1 MEEEP
6 AKKPLKMRL
15 TTEEKEIQDRQKEEV
30 KRLAQ
35 EHKTSVKLQKK
46 VEKDQ
51 IKADTRKKREEIQQQ
66 RKTEKQLKTS
76 LRKTVKNRERTMPS
90 NKPIAD
96 ECGEDAI
103 IRAIDNYKHNGISV
117 LNMLQEDTLLSMLHR
132 ANEVYRN
139 LGPNDV
145 LLMSD
150 NQYDIL
156 EGYMKKKY
164 PKNKGLGK
172 IGAPVERN
180 KVTLPYHM
188 ASMDKI
194 KPDTAALP
202 AWKSKYAGP
211 YVISCKLDGVSGLYS
226 TENGVNKLYTRGDGT
241 VGQDISHFLPYLK
254 LPVVENT
261 VVRGEFIM
269 AKSVFN
275 AKYKDQF
282 ANPRNLIAG
291 TINRLNV
298 NDVVYDITF
307 VAYEVLIPS
316 LRPSEQMKYLEDN
329 KFTTVRN
336 STRDDITNEQ
346 LSSLLV
352 QWRGDYEYEIDGVI
366 VTNDK
371 IYPRKTGNP
380 DHSFAFKMVLSDQMA
395 ETHVVDVHWT
405 ASKDGYLK
413 PRVQIEPVHLS
424 GVKIEYATGF
434 NGAFIK
440 NNRIGIGALINI
452 IRSGD
457 VIPYIKEVIT
467 PAEEGKM
474 PDVPYI
480 WNASEVDVMLEDKD
494 SDMGVMEKNITGF
507 FRGIGVDG
515 LSEGNVKR
523 IMEAGFDTVATIV
536 RMTPDDFLTI
546 DGFKEK
552 MATKIH
558 SGIETRIKE
567 ASIATLMAASNM
579 FGRGFSTKKIGLI
592 LDEYPDILISSESI
606 DDKKRRLAEVK
617 GMASKTAENFVDNIP
632 KFIGF
637 LQETGL
643 EGKLEVTAAAS
654 SAPTAKPE
662 HILYKKS
669 IVMSGTRDKEL
680 EAILDKIGALLGSA
694 VSSNTYIVVTPDV
707 NSTSSKLVQARK
719 LSIPIMTPAEF
730 REKYLA

>member
-1 MEEEP
+1 MEKLP
-6 AKKPLKMRL
+6 IKKPPNKRV
-15 TTEEKEIQDRQKEEV
+15 TDEERELQKQQKEDDT
-30 KRLAQ
+30 RLKQ
-35 EHKTSVKLQKK
+35 EHKNALKLQKQM
-46 VEKDQ
+46 EKD
-51 IKADTRKKREEIQQQ
+51 KLKLETRKNREESKKQK
-66 RKTEKQLKTS
+66 KTEKQLKTT
-76 LRKTVKNRERTMPS
+76 LRKTVKKQEPVMPS
-90 NKPIAD
+90 LNPSICD
-96 ECGEDAI
+96 SSDDAI
-103 IRAIDNYKHNGISV
+103 IRAIDNYKQNGLSV
-117 LNMLQEDTLLSMLHR
+117 LNQLQEDILLSMLHK

-139 LGPNDV
+139 LGPNNV

-156 EGYMKKKY
+156 EEYMKKKY

-180 KVTLPYHM
+180 KVKLPYHM

-202 AWKSKYAGP
+202 VWKSKYTGP

-291 TINRLNV
+291 TINRLTV

-307 VAYEVLIPS
+307 VTYEVLVPS
-316 LRPSEQMKYLEDN
+316 LLPSEQMKYLEDK
-329 KFTTVRN
+329 KFATVRN
-336 STRDDITNEQ
+336 SMRDDITNDA

-366 VTNDK
+366 VTNDQ
-371 IYPRKTGNP
+371 IYPRKSGNP

-395 ETHVVDVHWT
+395 ETHVLDVHWT

-467 PAEEGKM
+467 PAENGKM

-494 SDMGVMEKNITGF
+494 TDMGVMEKNITGF

-515 LSEGNVKR
+515 LSEGNIKR
-523 IMEAGFDTVATIV
+523 IMEAGFDTVATIL
-536 RMTPDDFLTI
+536 RMTPENFLTI

-567 ASIATLMAASNM
+567 ASLATLMAASNM

-592 LDEYPDILISSESI
+592 LDEYPDILVSSESI
-606 DDKKRRLAEVK
+606 DEKKRKLSEVK
-617 GMASKTAENFVDNIP
+617 GMASKTADNFVDNIP
-632 KFIGF
+632 KFNGF

-643 EGKLEVTAAAS
+643 GWKLEVNAAALS
-654 SAPTAKPE
+654 TPRANPE
-662 HILYKKS
+662 HILYQKS
-669 IVMSGTRDKEL
+669 IVMSGSRDKEL
-680 EAILDKIGALLGSA
+680 ETILGEIGALLGST
-694 VSSNTYIVVTPDV
+694 VTSKTYVVVTPDV
-707 NSTSSKLVQARK
+707 HSTSSKLVQARK
-719 LSIPIMTPAEF
+719 LSIPIMSPTEF
-730 REKYLA
+730 RTKYLA

>member
-1 MEEEP
+1 MEKLP
-6 AKKPLKMRL
+6 IKKPPNKRV
-15 TTEEKEIQDRQKEEV
+15 TDEERELQKQQKEDDT
-30 KRLAQ
+30 RLKQ
-35 EHKTSVKLQKK
+35 EHKNALKLQKQM
-46 VEKDQ
+46 EKD
-51 IKADTRKKREEIQQQ
+51 KLKLETRKNREESKKQK
-66 RKTEKQLKTS
+66 KTEKQLKTT
-76 LRKTVKNRERTMPS
+76 LRKTVKKQEPVMPS
-90 NKPIAD
+90 LNPSICD
-96 ECGEDAI
+96 SSDDAI
-103 IRAIDNYKHNGISV
+103 IRAIDNYKQNGLSV
-117 LNMLQEDTLLSMLHR
+117 LNQLQEDILLSMLHK

-139 LGPNDV
+139 LGPNNV

-156 EGYMKKKY
+156 EEYMKKKY

-180 KVTLPYHM
+180 KVKLPYHM

-202 AWKSKYAGP
+202 VWKSKYTGP

-291 TINRLNV
+291 TINRLTV

-307 VAYEVLIPS
+307 VTYEVLVPS
-316 LRPSEQMKYLEDN
+316 LLPSEQMKYLEDK
-329 KFTTVRN
+329 KFATVRN
-336 STRDDITNEQ
+336 SMRDDITNDA

-366 VTNDK
+366 VTNDQ
-371 IYPRKTGNP
+371 IYPRKSGNP

-395 ETHVVDVHWT
+395 ETHVLDVHWT

-467 PAEEGKM
+467 PAENGKM

-494 SDMGVMEKNITGF
+494 TDMGVMEKNITGF

-515 LSEGNVKR
+515 LSEGNIKR
-523 IMEAGFDTVATIV
+523 IMEAGFDTVATIL
-536 RMTPDDFLTI
+536 RMTPENFLTI

-567 ASIATLMAASNM
+567 ASLATLMAASNM

-592 LDEYPDILISSESI
+592 LDEYPDILVSSESI
-606 DDKKRRLAEVK
+606 DEKKRKLSEVK
-617 GMASKTAENFVDNIP
+617 GMASKTADNFVDNIP
-632 KFIGF
+632 KFNGF

-643 EGKLEVTAAAS
+643 GWKLEVNAAAS
-654 SAPTAKPE
+654 STPRANPE
-662 HILYKKS
+662 HILYQKS
-669 IVMSGTRDKEL
+669 IVMSGSRDKEL
-680 EAILDKIGALLGSA
+680 ETILGEIGALLGST
-694 VSSNTYIVVTPDV
+694 VTSKTYVVVTPDV
-707 NSTSSKLVQARK
+707 HSTSSKLVQARK
-719 LSIPIMTPAEF
+719 LSIPIMSPTEF
-730 REKYLA
+730 RTKYLA